1 MRSVTVFTY
10 KIYHINRSAKLHVL
24 KGDTLSTSQ
33 SHPTNDPC
41 AYATDITFPWCDN
54 EFTFRE
60 LCMINAIDQDSQ
72 INAVH
77 NIKGWKR
84 HGYNENH
91 ENCER
96 CHFPVLLRWN
106 INTAA
111 CLLCTSN
118 FSPWWT
124 FYNAICSKQFSS
136 VTCTRT
142 QIIPVGWKWLVAIN
156 KISGP
161 GWGEVFI
168 QGRRTAN
175 AGPQL
180 NVSHYR

>member
-1 MRSVTVFTY
+1 MWYYVNSHAKLKPTKVTCCYFSKIHKMSLRNTMRSVTVFTY
-10 KIYHINRSAKLHVL
+10 KIYHSNRSAKLHVV
-24 KGDTLSTSQ
+24 KGDSHSTSQ

-72 INAVH
+72 INAVQ

-96 CHFPVLLRWN
+96 CHFPVLLRLEHQHC
-106 INTAA
+106 
-111 CLLCTSN
+111 CLLAVHIKFQPLMN
-118 FSPWWT
+118 
-124 FYNAICSKQFSS
+124 I
-136 VTCTRT
+136 
-142 QIIPVGWKWLVAIN
+142 L
-156 KISGP
+156 
-161 GWGEVFI
+161 
-168 QGRRTAN
+168 
-175 AGPQL
+175 
-180 NVSHYR
+180 